1 MFGGWCSFALGKCL
15 GSVVVASDSLVA
27 MVACCFCC
35 FLEFCLRF
43 SCDLVFGGCAVLLL
57 GCADVVLPDLLVLR
71 VWVYYSWL
79 L

>member
-1 MFGGWCSFALGKCL
+1 MFGGWCLFALGKCL
-15 GSVVVASDSLVA
+15 GSVVVASDSLVVMA
-27 MVACCFCC
+27 ACCFCC

-57 GCADVVLPDLLVLR
+57 GCVDVVLPDLLVLR

>member
-1 MFGGWCSFALGKCL
+1 MFCGWCSFALGKRL

-57 GCADVVLPDLLVLR
+57 GCVDVVLPDLLVLR